1 MIEIKDISGRV
12 KLSVSIETGSVRRFE
27 LMKEDYVNLVFS
39 LSDPVQ
45 LEIGDNIDYEG
56 SVFYVTGKT
65 YPTFNAS
72 TGGYDYSVRFD
83 SHYYRW
89 KNHILFYDRQ
99 GNKEASWSLTRAPE
113 AHLSIVVSN
122 LRSLGFRYNG
132 KEYQAVVDSSVDAVA
147 KLVQYDSTN
156 IVDAL
161 TKIAEAWECE
171 WWVEGDKIYI
181 GRIERGDP
189 VDLEIGRQV
198 ASMPRSQSQDLF
210 ATRLYAFGSTR
221 NIPSGYR
228 KGESGT
234 VVQGV
239 VQKRLM
245 LPKGT
250 PYVDVVQGLTEDQI
264 VEAVVIFDDIYPRK
278 IGTITEVIPKEVT
291 EEVEDGTSETFT
303 VYRFK
308 DSGLSFSEEY
318 VFPGKELRVVFQTG
332 PLSGMDFALRFNPE
346 GLPED
351 DPEAQVFEIIRNDS
365 YGQTLPESPLIPG
378 AGNKYILYNFD
389 TQYVSDTL
397 IPQAE
402 EELLRR
408 TIEYKGKVV
417 SDPST
422 YTCVLN
428 SYYASGYDE
437 NNGILNPEKAIDLSV
452 GQRVRLINK
461 AYFENGR
468 ESRVL
473 GFEKKLDIPY
483 DSPSYTVGESAA
495 YSRLGELERKLE
507 NIQYKDNTYVNQGS
521 GSFGVY
527 IIKKEDTTAASDE
540 NVFSAL
546 RTLYEINKVKQDND
560 KRYLRKDI
568 PDIAHEDILFD
579 KKIGS
584 SIFLDGMDGKGWEIK
599 ADGSGIMEALK
610 VRSDIYAGNKIGSIS
625 FAPGFTGW
633 GTEID
638 IPTATG
644 TFDNIFVRK
653 TFTAYEIVY
662 SQIYGLGGN
671 QIVSDINKIGRVE
684 RLSDRWRCYMD
695 DMDGLMLMNLREG
708 DGVRIQRR
716 NGITSTKY
724 IFGRC
729 IGISS
734 DYFDVAYPLIE
745 GTGEPEA
752 GDFAMRWGND
762 RDTTRQG
769 LIYLTSADQGAPFIA
784 VYDGITGVSTQD
796 TIKVHL
802 GNLSMI
808 RTKNGTQLKG
818 YGAYLN
824 GIYIEN
830 SSIYL
835 DNGMTVEQ
843 QFSVMSGE
851 LRSEIEGV
859 RNDMSLESGN
869 ILVNST
875 FGKDT
880 NYWRSENEVH
890 FINVGGDL
898 LWIGGAFYSEKR
910 EVADIYRD
918 GDRNVLRL
926 LGTTIYQSN
935 ANMKG
940 DKAAGTYSYAF
951 FYKVMRRGVLTVGF
965 AGQELYDSL
974 TLDPSDEYVKLSKA
988 GKWDGTG
995 DFRIGFTG
1003 EILIYGVSLFNDRL
1017 ADAVIKLETRILQT
1031 EEYIKLLATK
1041 EYVDSETGAIY
1052 TKYDAE
1058 LSVMAE
1064 EISARVTEEQFATA
1078 QEAITLA
1085 NNAAKAAQTA
1095 ADNANQSVTSLNT
1108 YVDGAFADGIITE
1121 AEAKAI
1127 EKYLNTVNTSKDS
1140 VTATYTKLY
1149 SNTYLD
1155 GAAKTGLKSA
1165 KDVLDSSISALISSI
1180 NTAIADGKT
1189 TASEKADVD
1198 KKFAAFNTAMSSFES
1213 AVETA
1218 NKYIQDKLKDYTD
1231 TATNQVKV
1239 KLESDLSVQA
1249 GQITGISTRVDNI
1262 RNEIDTAGWINTTQ
1276 GNTLFAAKSLEDGN
1290 KIISYINQTAT
1301 TTTIKA
1307 ERINL
1312 VGAVTFSMFN
1322 TSLQSTISGKAN
1334 SSDLGGLAYENEVA
1348 MSNLS
1353 STLQSIIENKVDPS
1367 DLTTALMPYVTS
1379 TSLTESLKK
1388 YELTGVADDKVKD
1401 LINALTGKQSTT
1413 IINGFIDTSLLNADK
1428 IIANAAH
1435 IAGFTIES
1443 NRLYNKEMS
1452 SGIELSNASGTKFI
1466 YINSIGSSSALQ
1478 VRNDYGTALSIG
1490 SYDTGGVGIKVAGN
1504 TGATAIESNGPVKL
1518 ITRSDE
1524 EIRMYRN
1531 DSSYLARFS
1540 FKGHK
1545 FSDYRT
1551 VINVG
1556 NLMNSNQI
1564 KTLTGIDPD
1573 GFQIRY
1579 DSQSGYIYVQ
1589 V

>member
-1 MIEIKDISGRV
+1 M
-12 KLSVSIETGSVRRFE
+12 
-27 LMKEDYVNLVFS
+27 
-39 LSDPVQ
+39 
-45 LEIGDNIDYEG
+45 
-56 SVFYVTGKT
+56 
-65 YPTFNAS
+65 
-72 TGGYDYSVRFD
+72 
-83 SHYYRW
+83 
-89 KNHILFYDRQ
+89 
-99 GNKEASWSLTRAPE
+99 
-113 AHLSIVVSN
+113 
-122 LRSLGFRYNG
+122 
-132 KEYQAVVDSSVDAVA
+132 
-147 KLVQYDSTN
+147 
-156 IVDAL
+156 
-161 TKIAEAWECE
+161 
-171 WWVEGDKIYI
+171 
-181 GRIERGDP
+181 
-189 VDLEIGRQV
+189 
-198 ASMPRSQSQDLF
+198 
-210 ATRLYAFGSTR
+210 
-221 NIPSGYR
+221 
-228 KGESGT
+228 
-234 VVQGV
+234 
-239 VQKRLM
+239 
-245 LPKGT
+245 
-250 PYVDVVQGLTEDQI
+250 
-264 VEAVVIFDDIYPRK
+264 
-278 IGTITEVIPKEVT
+278 
-291 EEVEDGTSETFT
+291 
-303 VYRFK
+303 
-308 DSGLSFSEEY
+308 
-318 VFPGKELRVVFQTG
+318 
-332 PLSGMDFALRFNPE
+332 
-346 GLPED
+346 
-351 DPEAQVFEIIRNDS
+351 
-365 YGQTLPESPLIPG
+365 
-378 AGNKYILYNFD
+378 
-389 TQYVSDTL
+389 
-397 IPQAE
+397 
-402 EELLRR
+402 
-408 TIEYKGKVV
+408 
-417 SDPST
+417 
-422 YTCVLN
+422 
-428 SYYASGYDE
+428 
-437 NNGILNPEKAIDLSV
+437 
-452 GQRVRLINK
+452 
-461 AYFENGR
+461 
-468 ESRVL
+468 
-473 GFEKKLDIPY
+473 
-483 DSPSYTVGESAA
+483 
-495 YSRLGELERKLE
+495 
-507 NIQYKDNTYVNQGS
+507 
-521 GSFGVY
+521 
-527 IIKKEDTTAASDE
+527 
-540 NVFSAL
+540 
-546 RTLYEINKVKQDND
+546 
-560 KRYLRKDI
+560 
-568 PDIAHEDILFD
+568 
-579 KKIGS
+579 
-584 SIFLDGMDGKGWEIK
+584 
-599 ADGSGIMEALK
+599 
-610 VRSDIYAGNKIGSIS
+610 
-625 FAPGFTGW
+625 
-633 GTEID
+633 
-638 IPTATG
+638 
-644 TFDNIFVRK
+644 
-653 TFTAYEIVY
+653 
-662 SQIYGLGGN
+662 
-671 QIVSDINKIGRVE
+671 
-684 RLSDRWRCYMD
+684 
-695 DMDGLMLMNLREG
+695 
-708 DGVRIQRR
+708 
-716 NGITSTKY
+716 
-724 IFGRC
+724 
-729 IGISS
+729 
-734 DYFDVAYPLIE
+734 
-745 GTGEPEA
+745 
-752 GDFAMRWGND
+752 
-762 RDTTRQG
+762 
-769 LIYLTSADQGAPFIA
+769 
-784 VYDGITGVSTQD
+784 
-796 TIKVHL
+796 
-802 GNLSMI
+802 
-808 RTKNGTQLKG
+808 
-818 YGAYLN
+818 
-824 GIYIEN
+824 
-830 SSIYL
+830 
-835 DNGMTVEQ
+835 
-843 QFSVMSGE
+843 
-851 LRSEIEGV
+851 
-859 RNDMSLESGN
+859 
-869 ILVNST
+869 
-875 FGKDT
+875 
-880 NYWRSENEVH
+880 
-890 FINVGGDL
+890 
-898 LWIGGAFYSEKR
+898 
-910 EVADIYRD
+910 
-918 GDRNVLRL
+918 
-926 LGTTIYQSN
+926 
-935 ANMKG
+935 
-940 DKAAGTYSYAF
+940 
-951 FYKVMRRGVLTVGF
+951 
-965 AGQELYDSL
+965 
-974 TLDPSDEYVKLSKA
+974 
-988 GKWDGTG
+988 
-995 DFRIGFTG
+995 
-1003 EILIYGVSLFNDRL
+1003 FNDRL
-1017 ADAVIKLETRILQT
+1017 ADAVIKLETRILRT

-1276 GNTLFAAKSLEDGN
+1276 GNTLFAAKSLENGDN
-1290 KIISYINQTAT
+1290 IISYINQTAT

-1490 SYDTGGVGIKVAGN
+1490 SYDTGGVGIEVTGN

-1564 KTLTGIDPD
+1564 KTLTGKDPD

>member
-1 MIEIKDISGRV
+1 MSKKKLTKHIWYGSDTVMSEGKLQAAPPPVAIDDGTKEWHLSGLTRGELFV
-12 KLSVSIETGSVRRFE
+12 NDYAGDPALFILTSDNKVRR
-27 LMKEDYVNLVFS
+27 
-39 LSDPVQ
+39 
-45 LEIGDNIDYEG
+45 IGG
-56 SVFYVTGKT
+56 
-65 YPTFNAS
+65 
-72 TGGYDYSVRFD
+72 
-83 SHYYRW
+83 
-89 KNHILFYDRQ
+89 
-99 GNKEASWSLTRAPE
+99 
-113 AHLSIVVSN
+113 
-122 LRSLGFRYNG
+122 
-132 KEYQAVVDSSVDAVA
+132 
-147 KLVQYDSTN
+147 
-156 IVDAL
+156 
-161 TKIAEAWECE
+161 
-171 WWVEGDKIYI
+171 
-181 GRIERGDP
+181 
-189 VDLEIGRQV
+189 
-198 ASMPRSQSQDLF
+198 
-210 ATRLYAFGSTR
+210 
-221 NIPSGYR
+221 
-228 KGESGT
+228 
-234 VVQGV
+234 
-239 VQKRLM
+239 
-245 LPKGT
+245 
-250 PYVDVVQGLTEDQI
+250 
-264 VEAVVIFDDIYPRK
+264 
-278 IGTITEVIPKEVT
+278 
-291 EEVEDGTSETFT
+291 
-303 VYRFK
+303 
-308 DSGLSFSEEY
+308 
-318 VFPGKELRVVFQTG
+318 
-332 PLSGMDFALRFNPE
+332 
-346 GLPED
+346 
-351 DPEAQVFEIIRNDS
+351 
-365 YGQTLPESPLIPG
+365 
-378 AGNKYILYNFD
+378 
-389 TQYVSDTL
+389 
-397 IPQAE
+397 
-402 EELLRR
+402 
-408 TIEYKGKVV
+408 
-417 SDPST
+417 
-422 YTCVLN
+422 
-428 SYYASGYDE
+428 
-437 NNGILNPEKAIDLSV
+437 
-452 GQRVRLINK
+452 
-461 AYFENGR
+461 
-468 ESRVL
+468 
-473 GFEKKLDIPY
+473 
-483 DSPSYTVGESAA
+483 
-495 YSRLGELERKLE
+495 
-507 NIQYKDNTYVNQGS
+507 QGS
-521 GSFGVY
+521 GSGGEGGGGDFSLAQGPG
-527 IIKKEDTTAASDE
+527 IEIKSDINNIYTISHKDTSSQE
-540 NVFSAL
+540 S
-546 RTLYEINKVKQDND
+546 INKTKKKGIASVLLDDFGHVTGLDTCDILDLEDLD

-610 VRSDIYAGNKIGSIS
+610 VRSDIYAGSKIGSIS

-796 TIKVHL
+796 TLKAQL

-843 QFSVMSGE
+843 QFSVMNGE

-1276 GNTLFAAKSLEDGN
+1276 GNTLFASKSLEDGN

-1428 IIANAAH
+1428 IIANAAS
-1435 IAGFTIES
+1435 IAGFTIDK
-1443 NRLYNKEMS
+1443 NQL
-1452 SGIELSNASGTKFI
+1452 
-1466 YINSIGSSSALQ
+1466 
-1478 VRNDYGTALSIG
+1478 YGTTNNEYYG
-1490 SYDTGGVGIKVAGN
+1490 SYKMYMDSSRCEIGISDSNESTYKLSVGYNYRTTNDAGTASLFIKKSLAIRTMVEVPRTAIKVAVTN
-1504 TGATAIESNGPVKL
+1504 ADDSNMVKL
-1518 ITRSDE
+1518 ECEST
-1524 EIRMYRN
+1524 RN
-1531 DSSYLARFS
+1531 DSGFMNFLYCEHGIRDIQLGT
-1540 FKGHK
+1540 KK
-1545 FSDYRT
+1545 FSNDSPGIWRT
-1551 VINVG
+1551 VLRMSLMPSVTQVNTESTSGTRYNVKWD
-1556 NLMNSNQI
+1556 SA
-1564 KTLTGIDPD
+1564 TGLL
-1573 GFQIRY
+1573 
-1579 DSQSGYIYVQ
+1579 YIE
-1589 V
+1589 